1 MTMIQPVTREMRK
14 VYNEAPAYTIDIE
27 QHDLYCAD
35 RAHIGFIISLKDAAT
50 GGSYIIPYDKLVS
63 IDHENYTAE
72 IDGVLLRIYFLP
84 DYVVEKTGSTVT
96 VTDPTGLDLEVL
108 EHYWAEA
115 PEEEFEIDE
124 SDCDMS

>member
-1 MTMIQPVTREMRK
+1 MPMIQPVTDEMQE
-14 VYNEAPAYTIDIE
+14 VYDEATAYTIDIE

-50 GGSYIIPYDKLVS
+50 GGSYIIPYDKLVN
-63 IDHENYTAE
+63 INDVDYTAE
-72 IDGVLLRIYFLP
+72 IDGVLLRICFLP
-84 DYVVEKTGSTVT
+84 DSGVEKTGVTVT

-108 EHYWAEA
+108 EHYWAEV